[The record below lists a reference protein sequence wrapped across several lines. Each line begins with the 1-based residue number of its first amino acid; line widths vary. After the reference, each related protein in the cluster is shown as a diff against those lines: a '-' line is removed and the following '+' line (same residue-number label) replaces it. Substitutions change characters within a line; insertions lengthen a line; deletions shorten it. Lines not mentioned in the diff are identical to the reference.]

1 MTALLVTLTLLE
13 IVVVVVVLV
22 YYLMRIAAS
31 LRRTSVLLGKV
42 AFGVRAIETQCSS
55 IGPSVVTINDLL
67 GGVAAA
73 LAQLTALAD
82 PLAEP
87 ASPSGGVR

>member
-1 MTALLVTLTLLE
+1 MTALLVTLSIVEILL
-13 IVVVVVVLV
+13 VVAALA

-55 IGPSVVTINDLL
+55 IGPSVLKVNDQLRTVAGAL
-67 GGVAAA
+67 DELTRLAGAGAPQRPVGG
-73 LAQLTALAD
+73 
-82 PLAEP
+82 
-87 ASPSGGVR
+87 R

>member
-1 MTALLVTLTLLE
+1 MTVLLVTLTLLE
-13 IVVVVVVLV
+13 IVLVVVVLV

-55 IGPSVVTINDLL
+55 IGPSVVTINDQL

-73 LAQLTALAD
+73 LSQLTQLAD
-82 PLAEP
+82 AH
-87 ASPSGGVR
+87 ASQAAGGR

>member
-13 IVVVVVVLV
+13 IVLVAVVLV

-55 IGPSVVTINDLL
+55 IGPSVVTINEQLA
-67 GGVAAA
+67 GVVGA
-73 LAQLTALAD
+73 LSHLTSLAD
-82 PLAEP
+82 PRAEP
-87 ASPSGGVR
+87 ASPSGGAR

>member
-1 MTALLVTLTLLE
+1 MTALLVTLTLFE
-13 IVVVVVVLV
+13 IVLVVVVLV

-55 IGPSVVTINDLL
+55 IGPSVVTINDQL
-67 GGVAAA
+67 GGVAAG
-73 LAQLTALAD
+73 LSQLTQLAD
-82 PLAEP
+82 AHVDQ
-87 ASPSGGVR
+87 AAGGR

>member
-1 MTALLVTLTLLE
+1 MTALLITLTLVE
-13 IVVVVVVLV
+13 IVLVVAVLI

-55 IGPSVVTINDLL
+55 IGPSVLTINDQLN
-67 GGVAAA
+67 GVAAG
-73 LAQLTALAD
+73 LSDLTALAEGR
-82 PLAEP
+82 A
-87 ASPSGGVR
+87 GGAAHDAGRR